1 HRLWVIDV
9 LIHRILVYG
18 ALSLLLAGVYVGGVV
33 LLQSS
38 LRALTGQTSDLA
50 TVGSTLA
57 VAALSRPLHGQIQS
71 LIDRWFYR
79 RKYDASKVLRAF
91 GVTAR
96 DEVDLARL
104 TTELVRLV
112 EDAMLPTHVSLWLR
126 PVGPE
131 ARRGQ
136 AGPAPGGAALE
147 IRGGFHARRRRRP
160 RQQNTRS
167 G

>member
-79 RKYDASKVLRAF
+79 RKYDASKGLRAF

-96 DEVDLARL
+96 GGGGLARL
-104 TTELVRLV
+104 TNELVRPV
-112 EDAMLPTHVSLWLR
+112 GDRMLPAPASPRLR
-126 PVGPE
+126 PV
-131 ARRGQ
+131 R
-136 AGPAPGGAALE
+136 PA
-147 IRGGFHARRRRRP
+147 
-160 RQQNTRS
+160 
-167 G
+167 